1 MSQMKTSLMV
11 LASALA
17 VASMAMLTGCSTE
30 IEDETGED
38 TSQLGAECKEE
49 NASRECV
56 PEQDVTAVGVQF
68 CVSNADGMSWTD
80 CVLDVYVDPCIEDPG
95 SPGCNNTPLVL
106 VFDDRAV
113 EYTSEA
119 GASFDLTGLGMSI
132 ANDWPTASTPWLALD
147 RDGSGSIE
155 GGEELFGSATMLA
168 TGSRAENG
176 FIALRALDSDKDG
189 RITPNDADWSRLLV
203 WSDRDA
209 NRASASSEL
218 ASASSWSLLSIDLA
232 YESERRCDARGNCE
246 VERASFRY
254 TDTTGHERV
263 GTVVDVH
270 VKNQPR

>member
-11 LASALA
+11 LVSTLA

-30 IEDETGED
+30 LQDETGED
-38 TSQLGAECKEE
+38 TAQLGTECEEE

-56 PEQDVTAVGVQF
+56 PEQDITAPGVQF
-68 CVSNADGMSWTD
+68 CVSNADGLNWTD
-80 CVLDVYVDPCIEDPG
+80 CVFDVYEDPCIADPG
-95 SPGCNNTPLVL
+95 HPSCNNTPLVL
-106 VFDDRAV
+106 VFEDRAV

-147 RDGSGSIE
+147 RDGSGSID
-155 GGEELFGSATMLA
+155 GGEELFGSATTLA
-168 TGSRAENG
+168 SGSRAENG

-232 YESERRCDARGNCE
+232 YESERRCDGRGNCE
-246 VERASFRY
+246 VERASFRFA
-254 TDTTGHERV
+254 DATGHERV

-270 VKNQPR
+270 LKNQSR